1 VGREPGAGAA
11 PDAAGIDPG
20 ALLDRFSQE
29 VAAEI
34 GLDPRRV
41 ASRLASPA
49 TRRLE
54 DQTHSRAGGQTRGET
69 SR

>member
-1 VGREPGAGAA
+1 MGREPGAGPAS
-11 PDAAGIDPG
+11 DAAGIDLG

-54 DQTHSRAGGQTRGET
+54 SQTHARLDSQARGEF